1 MILSGKALAQGETM
15 NDSRPLAIFLMGP
28 TAAGKTET
36 AMALHEQYGC
46 ELISVD
52 SAMVYRGL
60 NIGSA
65 KPSAEEL
72 RRAPHRLIDIRD
84 PATPYSAAEFRQDAL
99 HEMRQ
104 ISASGKVPLLVGGTM
119 LYFKQLLEGG
129 GNLPSSFPEV
139 RGELEQQLTQHGLAA
154 LHDRLKQI
162 DPAAGQRIH
171 PNDPQ
176 RTLRALEVYHITGR
190 PMSALWAEQSATL
203 FPWRVVSIVL
213 APEDRALLHQRIA
226 DRFHLMLA
234 QGLIGEV
241 SALKERND
249 LHPGLPALKSVGY
262 RQVWEYLDG
271 QYDKN
276 GLEERGVIATRQ
288 LAKRQLTWLRRWE
301 NACWFNIQQPGML
314 DKVLK
319 FVRESGA

>member
-1 MILSGKALAQGETM
+1 MK
-15 NDSRPLAIFLMGP
+15 DSRPLAIFLMGP

-36 AMALHEQYGC
+36 AITLHEQYGC

-60 NIGSA
+60 DIGSA

-84 PATPYSAAEFRQDAL
+84 PAVPYSAAEFRQDAL

-119 LYFKQLLEGG
+119 LYVKQLLEGG
-129 GNLPSSFPEV
+129 GNLPSSSPEV

-154 LHDRLKQI
+154 LHERLKQV

-190 PMSALWAEQSATL
+190 PMSALWAEQAATL

-213 APEDRALLHQRIA
+213 APQDRALLHQRIA

-234 QGLIGEV
+234 QGLIDEV
-241 SALKERND
+241 SALRQRDD
-249 LHPGLPALKSVGY
+249 LHCGLPALKSVGY

-271 QYDKN
+271 QYDRN

-301 NACWFNIQQPGML
+301 NACWFNIQQPDML